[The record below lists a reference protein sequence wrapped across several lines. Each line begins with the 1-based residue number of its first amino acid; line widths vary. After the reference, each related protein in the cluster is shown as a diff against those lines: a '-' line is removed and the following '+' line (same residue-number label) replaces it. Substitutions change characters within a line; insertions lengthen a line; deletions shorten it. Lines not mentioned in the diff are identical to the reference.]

1 MTMRSTIENVTF
13 RQGFRLP
20 GHDTDYPA
28 GTYTI
33 LREDERL
40 EGLTFEAFRRVATF
54 LRVEGKGAEAG
65 RSELRP
71 VSEQDLDAALQ
82 ADQAGSPFQP
92 NGGMAPRKDKA

>member
-1 MTMRSTIENVTF
+1 MRSTIENVTF

-28 GTYTI
+28 GTYAI

-54 LRVEGKGAEAG
+54 LRVEGQGAEAG

-71 VSEQDLDAALQ
+71 VSEQDLDAALL